1 MVINMVIYNII
12 LEFFNFCRISNNEL
26 NRLLKA
32 ISFYIQIKKL
42 CIFVLQL
49 YFVKQTETILYIIF
63 RENIN
68 EILDYREKQYS
79 IYIQYCSL

>member
-1 MVINMVIYNII
+1 MVINMVICNII
-12 LEFFNFCRISNNEL
+12 LEFFNFCRISDNEL

-49 YFVKQTETILYIIF
+49 YFVKQTEIILYIIF

>member
-12 LEFFNFCRISNNEL
+12 LEFFNFCRISDNEL

-49 YFVKQTETILYIIF
+49 YFVKQTEIILYIIF